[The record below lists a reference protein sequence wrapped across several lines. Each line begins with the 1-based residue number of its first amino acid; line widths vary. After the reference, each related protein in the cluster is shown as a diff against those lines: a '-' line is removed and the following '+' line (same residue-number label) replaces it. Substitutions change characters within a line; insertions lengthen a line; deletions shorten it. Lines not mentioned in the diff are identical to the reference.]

1 MNNIEKQVS
10 LGRSLYQINTN
21 TLSEMAELG
30 RKNFEQYFEVNRS
43 FGEKLPEVRELGS
56 FLGLQREYGETLWN
70 NAREAMESQSAI
82 LQSAFSDARDAI
94 QAAFSA
100 KDEVEVVAEVAAPK
114 TGAKKAKAKP
124 TDA

>member
-1 MNNIEKQVS
+1 MNNIEKQVG
-10 LGRSLYQINTN
+10 LGRSLYQINAN

-70 NAREAMESQSAI
+70 NAREAMESQTAI
-82 LQSAFSDARDAI
+82 LQSAFSEARDAF

-100 KDEVEVVAEVAAPK
+100 KDEAAAEVAAPK
-114 TGAKKAKAKP
+114 AKAKKAKAAP
-124 TDA
+124 TGA